1 MKANYRNNKKHGRCS
16 IYKNRMLIFEGMYKD
31 GERNGLASEYDD
43 NKKRLVKVQYDRG
56 NLDYSCVEYD
66 HKYYIEEESK
76 GNISCYSL
84 MSQDDGSRFEH
95 EGYCYKEK
103 DRDEGEFEFIHKD
116 YDDNTKF
123 DTVVLRQMQG
133 ENMKVYSR
141 LPFLS
146 KDGIKYKDICC
157 YDGEYEPSF
166 VDGYP
171 RCGEGNEV
179 FISPS
184 GEGNE
189 VFIDASDDEN
199 VIAKLYG
206 RFNCD
211 RCNDNYDYQFL
222 DKNGY
227 CICNCTVTEDRIK
240 HMTIF
245 DEKHE
250 VRYNGCFDDWIPK
263 VNLHIPEGLDLLD
276 FRSIAHLIIDKG
288 FNSDEV
294 NVDFSH
300 LLFVKSIQIGDDC
313 FPNATTVTFFH
324 LPFLQTIEIG
334 NGCFSR
340 TLPAGFNKK
349 NLNLLPEET
358 GYQGILTIHSCPL
371 LRKVI
376 VGDNCFMEFSNIC
389 IESCFIFMYSL

>member
-16 IYKNRMLIFEGMYKD
+16 FYKNRMLVFEGTYKD
-31 GERNGLASEYDD
+31 GDRNGLASEYDD

-56 NLDYSCVEYD
+56 NLDYSCVEYHD
-66 HKYYIEEESK
+66 KYYIKEESK

-95 EGYCYKEK
+95 EGYCYKDK
-103 DRDEGEFEFIHKD
+103 DKDEGEFEFIHKD
-116 YDDNTKF
+116 YDDNKS

-133 ENMKVYSR
+133 DNMKVYSR

-146 KDGIKYKDICC
+146 KDGIKYRSICC
-157 YDGEYEPSF
+157 YEGKGSHNEPRF

-171 RCGEGNEV
+171 RCGEGNEL
-179 FISPS
+179 FTKPS
-184 GEGNE
+184 
-189 VFIDASDDEN
+189 DEQN

-206 RFNCD
+206 NFDHD
-211 RCNDNYDYQFL
+211 RCNDNYQFL
-222 DKNGY
+222 DKDGY
-227 CICNCTVTEDRIK
+227 CICNCFVTEDRIK
-240 HMTIF
+240 QMTVF
-245 DEKHE
+245 DEQHE
-250 VRYNGCFDDWIPK
+250 VLYNGCFDDWR
-263 VNLHIPEGLDLLD
+263 PEFYLDDPHSPVELD
-276 FRSIAHLIIDKG
+276 SLPFRSIAHLIIDKG
-288 FNSDEV
+288 VYSNEV

-300 LLFVKSIQIGDDC
+300 LLFVKSIKIDDYC

-340 TLPAGFNKK
+340 TLPADYNNE
-349 NLNLLPEET
+349 NLSLLPEET
-358 GYQGILTIHSCPL
+358 GYQGVFTIHSCPL
-371 LRKVI
+371 LREVV

-389 IESCFIFMYSL
+389 IESCYVFMCSL